1 MEDLEYD
8 REKRSVR
15 GERRRDRDHRSDRR
29 THNHTKVSADNS
41 AAAAAASNS
50 AAANNNNNHTVT
62 ARGDN
67 LTVTVRQTTPQR
79 NITQEGKNRIAAFL
93 SKTTNY

>member
-41 AAAAAASNS
+41 SAAASNS

>member
-41 AAAAAASNS
+41 SAAASNS

-93 SKTTNY
+93 SKSTNY

>member
-41 AAAAAASNS
+41 AASNS